1 MGKKTKKPAPT
12 AGQQAATAAVV
23 KGPNNTTG
31 GTLAAKGG
39 GTTLG
44 GKKKKSSVTSNT
56 GPLSNEG
63 SHCSA
68 SEGLC
73 LQCDLLTHAVEEA
86 VKTFSKDA
94 PQQHTNLHLVLK
106 EIRYICLEIG
116 QCCGRPDDYT
126 RSSSGDAS
134 ISPGP
139 IFWKNL
145 DEHIKNQEKASFQ
158 PPPPLPTAATNTS
171 GDAEKKSEKR
181 NTTEKKSEKQQSRG
195 IVL

>member
-1 MGKKTKKPAPT
+1 MGKKAKKPAPT
-12 AGQQAATAAVV
+12 AGQQVTAAAVV

-31 GTLAAKGG
+31 GTQAAKGG

-158 PPPPLPTAATNTS
+158 PPPPLPAAATNTTNINT
-171 GDAEKKSEKR
+171 GD
-181 NTTEKKSEKQQSRG
+181 TEKKSEKQQSRG
-195 IVL
+195 LVL